1 MKVFSGFEEAPNE
14 IKGAAIALGAFD
26 GLHLGHKA
34 LMMRAKQNAPDKK
47 LGLLLF
53 EPPPKLF
60 FSKDK
65 SNIRLATERVTER
78 LAALVGVDI
87 IFTLKFDY
95 EFSQMSALD
104 FINKV
109 IIEGFAPN
117 NIVVGHD
124 FRFGKGREGDAIML
138 KQFCAP
144 HNIQVE
150 IIDRIDTHDGVRI
163 SSSLIREALKNGEIS
178 RANQLLGHPWMI
190 EGVVEHG
197 QKLGRQLGFPTANL
211 KLYEQIQPKYGIY
224 AVRVDIGDKIWRNAV
239 ANFGRTPTTGMR
251 DPLFEAH
258 ILDFDGDLYDR
269 NIFIE
274 VHQYL
279 RAEEKFP
286 SLDAL
291 VAQMDKDV
299 IETRAFFDKLK

>member
-1 MKVFSGFEEAPNE
+1 MKVFSGFKQAPDE

-34 LMMRAKQNAPDKK
+34 LMMRAKQNAPDKM

-65 SNIRLATERVTER
+65 TNMRLATERVTER
-78 LAALVGVDI
+78 LAAKVGVDI

-95 EFSQMSALD
+95 ELSQMSAQD
-104 FINKV
+104 FIDEV
-109 IIEGFAPN
+109 IIKGFAPN

-124 FRFGKGREGDAIML
+124 FRFGKGRMGDALLL
-138 KQFCAP
+138 KQKCEE
-144 HNIQVE
+144 NGIMVE
-150 IIDRIDTHDGVRI
+150 IIDRIDTDDGVRI
-163 SSSLIREALKNGEIS
+163 SSSLIREALKEGDIS

-211 KLYEQIQPKYGIY
+211 KLYDQIEPKFGIY
-224 AVRVDIGDKIWRNAV
+224 AVKVDIGDKIWRDGV
-239 ANFGRTPTTGMR
+239 ANFGRTPTTGVR

-279 RAEEKFP
+279 REEEKFP

-291 VAQMDKDV
+291 IVQMNKDV
-299 IETRAFFDKLK
+299 ENTRAFFAQ

>member
-1 MKVFSGFEEAPNE
+1 MKVFSGFIEAPNE
-14 IKGAAIALGAFD
+14 MKGAAIALGAFD
-26 GLHLGHKA
+26 GLHQGHKA
-34 LMMRAKQNAPDKK
+34 LMMRAKKNAPNKM

-65 SNIRLATERVTER
+65 SNMRLATERVTER
-78 LAALVGVDI
+78 LAAKVGVDI

-95 EFSQMSALD
+95 EFSQMPALD
-104 FINKV
+104 FINQV
-109 IIEGFAPN
+109 IINGFAPN

-124 FRFGKGREGDAIML
+124 FRFGKGREGDAQML
-138 KQFCAP
+138 KQYCAT
-144 HNIQVE
+144 HNIEVE
-150 IIDRIDTHDGVRI
+150 IIDRIDTDDGVRI

-211 KLYEQIQPKYGIY
+211 KLYEQIQPKFGIY
-224 AVRVDIGDKIWRNAV
+224 AVKVDIGDKIWRNAV

-258 ILDFDGDLYDR
+258 ILDFEGDIYDR
-269 NIFIE
+269 NIFVE
-274 VHQYL
+274 VHEYL

-291 VAQMDKDV
+291 IEQMKIDV
-299 IETRAFFDKLK
+299 INTRAFFDNN